1 MAITREI
8 WINSIMEGFFADN
21 TFADMLT
28 DHSAFVSGS
37 VVHVP
42 NAGAIPSVTIGR
54 STFPATTKERTDTD
68 LSYSLKAFSIDP
80 VRIPNAEQYELS
92 YDKRNSVIGA
102 SRSAL
107 QDAVYSYLL
116 TQMATGA
123 GASSAVTAEKFT
135 KATLQSIRKQFDK
148 ANVPLVDRCIVLT
161 PDAYVDL
168 LADLTDA
175 EALAFTATADA
186 VTGKVGMLYGFTVY
200 ERSVVDTTASSKVSA
215 VAWQK
220 SCASRAVGPIDI
232 FEDEASATMYG
243 DVISAELRAGGGV
256 IRSDKAGV
264 AVVKTA

>member
-28 DHSAFVSGS
+28 DHSAFVNGS

-54 STFPATTKERTDTD
+54 STFPATAKERTDSD
-68 LSYSLKAFSIDP
+68 LSYPLKAFSIDP

-116 TQMATGA
+116 TQIATTA
-123 GASSAVTAEKFT
+123 TASVTAEKFS
-135 KATLQSIRKQFDK
+135 KATLQAIRKQFDK
-148 ANVPLVDRCIVLT
+148 ANVPLVDRCVVLT

-186 VTGKVGMLYGFTVY
+186 ATGKVGMLYGFTVY

-220 SCASRAVGPIDI
+220 SCASRALGPIDI

>member
-28 DHSAFVSGS
+28 DHSTFVNGS

-54 STFPATTKERTDTD
+54 STFPATAKARTDSD
-68 LSYSLKAFSIDP
+68 LSYPLKAFSIDP

-116 TQMATGA
+116 TQIATTA
-123 GASSAVTAEKFT
+123 TASVTAAKFS
-135 KATLQSIRKQFDK
+135 KSTLQDIRKQFDK
-148 ANVPLVDRCIVLT
+148 ANVPLVDRCVVLT

-175 EALAFTATADA
+175 EALAFTATANA
-186 VTGKVGMLYGFTVY
+186 ATGKVGMLYGFTVY
-200 ERSVVDTTASSKVSA
+200 ERSVVDTTESSKVSA

-220 SCASRAVGPIDI
+220 SCASRALGPIDI